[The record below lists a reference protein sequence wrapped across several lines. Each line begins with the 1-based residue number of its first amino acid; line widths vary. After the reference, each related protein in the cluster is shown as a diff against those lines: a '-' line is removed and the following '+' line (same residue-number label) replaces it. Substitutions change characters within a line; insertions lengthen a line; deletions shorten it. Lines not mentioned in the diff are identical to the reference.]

1 MTGTPRR
8 LRKRDVEALLAR
20 YDDDPVA
27 ALTDALRTL
36 LDQPADTFDGMVGT
50 LREAGNVSPDRARA
64 LLDRHVDALDQL
76 ARDLNETRVLPS

>member
-1 MTGTPRR
+1 MTGSPRR

-27 ALTDALRTL
+27 ALTAALCTL
-36 LDQPADTFDGMVGT
+36 LDDPADTFDALVGT
-50 LREAGNVSPDRARA
+50 LRDTGNVSPDRARA
-64 LLDRHVDALDQL
+64 LLDRDVEALDQL